1 MVLGDWRTISRDIYN
16 EKPQLAQVH
25 LSSSHPHRMFL
36 FLTKGSMW
44 SGNDLAETIFNQTNR
59 KNKLTN
65 KNQTKNTG
73 FKHHSIR
80 KSHII
85 FMTQKR
91 SHTNKTNSVF
101 LSGDTA
107 TPFQGWEE
115 VSRFPVFSWY
125 FNNLSRIWSS
135 WIDVKYQL
143 RSKWSVLVWSSAVKG
158 MWQPLATLSTSEM
171 YLPMKNC
178 QINWLDCVNE
188 AKWSTGSF
196 TCELK

>member
-1 MVLGDWRTISRDIYN
+1 
-16 EKPQLAQVH
+16 
-25 LSSSHPHRMFL
+25 
-36 FLTKGSMW
+36 
-44 SGNDLAETIFNQTNR
+44 
-59 KNKLTN
+59 
-65 KNQTKNTG
+65 
-73 FKHHSIR
+73 
-80 KSHII
+80 
-85 FMTQKR
+85 MTQKR
-91 SHTNKTNSVF
+91 SHSNKTNSVF

-115 VSRFPVFSWY
+115 VSRFLVFSWY
-125 FNNLSRIWSS
+125 FNNLARIWSS

-143 RSKWSVLVWSSAVKG
+143 RPKWSVLVWSSAVKG

-196 TCELK
+196 TCELKQNTRTIKQLHVFRIVYDFFKSLSLLFFFFLILIFILVNFILAQSLI